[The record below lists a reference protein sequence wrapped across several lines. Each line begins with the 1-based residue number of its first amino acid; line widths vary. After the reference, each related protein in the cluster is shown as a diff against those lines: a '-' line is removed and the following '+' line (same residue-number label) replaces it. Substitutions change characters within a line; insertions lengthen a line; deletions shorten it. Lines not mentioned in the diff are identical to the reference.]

1 MDGGIE
7 KVNMK
12 WPRVVNF
19 VNAGG
24 GDPVC
29 TLHRAEGLHG
39 WDTVDAWVYER
50 YVKDASRLSFIKPF
64 GGFLNKISFADFNKK
79 LYRD

>member
-1 MDGGIE
+1 M
-7 KVNMK
+7 
-12 WPRVVNF
+12 
-19 VNAGG
+19 
-24 GDPVC
+24 
-29 TLHRAEGLHG
+29 HG